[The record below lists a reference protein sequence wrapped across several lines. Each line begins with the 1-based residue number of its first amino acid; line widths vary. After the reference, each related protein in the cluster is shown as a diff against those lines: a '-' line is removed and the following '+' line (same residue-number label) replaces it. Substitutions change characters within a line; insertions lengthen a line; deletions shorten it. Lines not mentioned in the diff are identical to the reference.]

1 MRVPIDLK
9 EYMMKRHY
17 YIIKGIVLLAAT
29 LLAACNSS
37 DSDDSPVA
45 TSQNEIRIT
54 TNVTSM
60 PSGTRATTIDN
71 NNALQDYDLK
81 IDAYF
86 NGTET
91 KFLDGKTLRYDSS
104 WKFWNIGT
112 SSQEHYYWPIE
123 GSVYDPASS
132 NINVSSLDFVGF
144 CPYAKPGYISAGPTY
159 NHTDGISFTADMA
172 SYMTNTA
179 QADVSEFLV
188 GLTQNQTYSTQTA
201 SNGVPLNFKHP
212 FARIM
217 YKLAEDHP
225 DITIHSITLKNL
237 KTGGSYTLS
246 PSNAPSWT
254 SLSGSTD
261 LVTNLTGAA
270 AIFNNNTTEKPIG
283 SQLIVIPQDF
293 AGTIEI
299 SAEQNGDTETLST
312 TLSSTTWQAGY
323 SYTYTFTINFPQK
336 ELIVNTTKYTEQW

>member
-1 MRVPIDLK
+1 M
-9 EYMMKRHY
+9 
-17 YIIKGIVLLAAT
+17 

-60 PSGTRATTIDN
+60 PSGTRATTIDDN
-71 NNALQDYDLK
+71 TALQGCELK

-104 WKFWNIGT
+104 WKFWNTGT

-123 GSVYDPASS
+123 GSIYDPDDPASS
-132 NINVSSLDFVGF
+132 NITVSSLDFVGF
-144 CPYAKPGYISAGPTY
+144 CPYTQPGYITPDPTY
-159 NHTDGISFTADMA
+159 NHTTGISFTADM
-172 SYMTNTA
+172 SSFMTNTA
-179 QADVSEFLV
+179 QASVSEFLV
-188 GLTQNQTYSTQTA
+188 GLTQNQTYATQPA
-201 SNGVPLNFKHP
+201 NGVPLNFKHP
-212 FARIM
+212 FSRIM
-217 YKLAEDHP
+217 FKLKENHP
-225 DITIHSITLKNL
+225 DITIHSITLKSLN
-237 KTGGSYTLS
+237 TGGSYTLS
-246 PSNAPSWT
+246 PANAPSWT

-261 LVTNLTGAA
+261 LVTTLTGAD
-270 AIFNNNTTEKPIG
+270 AIFNDNTTAKPIG

-336 ELIVNTTKYTEQW
+336 ELIVNTNKYTEQW

>member
-1 MRVPIDLK
+1 M
-9 EYMMKRHY
+9 
-17 YIIKGIVLLAAT
+17 

-71 NNALQDYDLK
+71 NTELQTKDLK

-86 NGTET
+86 HDRET
-91 KFLDGKTLRYDSS
+91 KYLNGAKLHYNTDA
-104 WKFWNIGT
+104 WKFWDESAQI
-112 SSQEHYYWPIE
+112 HYYWPIE

-132 NINVSSLDFVGF
+132 NITVSSLDFVGF
-144 CPYAKPGYISAGPTY
+144 CPYTQPGYITPDPTY
-159 NHTDGISFTADMA
+159 NHTTGIRFTADM
-172 SYMTNTA
+172 SSFMTNTA
-179 QADVSEFLV
+179 QASVSEFLV
-188 GLTQNQTYSTQTA
+188 GLTQNQTYATQTTN
-201 SNGVPLNFKHP
+201 NGVPLNFKHP
-212 FARIM
+212 FSRIM
-217 YKLAEDHP
+217 YKLSAGHP
-225 DITIHSITLKNL
+225 DITIHSITLKSLN
-237 KTGGSYTLS
+237 TGGSYTLS
-246 PSNAPSWT
+246 PANAPSWT

-261 LVTNLTGAA
+261 LVTTLTGAD
-270 AIFNNNTTEKPIG
+270 AIFNDNTTEKSIG
-283 SQLIVIPQDF
+283 SQLIVIPQGF

-299 SAEQNGDTETLST
+299 RAEENGDTETLST
-312 TLSSTTWQAGY
+312 SVPTTWQAGY